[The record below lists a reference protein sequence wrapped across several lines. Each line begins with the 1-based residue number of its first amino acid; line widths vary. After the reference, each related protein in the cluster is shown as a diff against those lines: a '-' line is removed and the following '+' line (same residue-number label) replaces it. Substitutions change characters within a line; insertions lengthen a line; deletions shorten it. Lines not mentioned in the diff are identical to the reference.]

1 MWSFYKTRSFYKGF
15 LIYQKLFFNVFAI
28 IFLCFKEILELEA
41 VLNIRGS
48 PLGLGMVFLMQ
59 VELQNL
65 MNNNNKKLES
75 NLIRNRNNNNSY
87 WFSHYCSKLQNWN
100 YPVGFFF
107 SDLELT

>member
-41 VLNIRGS
+41 VLNICGS

-75 NLIRNRNNNNSY
+75 NLIRNIIHTGLVIIAASCRTGIIQ
-87 WFSHYCSKLQNWN
+87 LD
-100 YPVGFFF
+100 FFF
-107 SDLELT
+107 PT